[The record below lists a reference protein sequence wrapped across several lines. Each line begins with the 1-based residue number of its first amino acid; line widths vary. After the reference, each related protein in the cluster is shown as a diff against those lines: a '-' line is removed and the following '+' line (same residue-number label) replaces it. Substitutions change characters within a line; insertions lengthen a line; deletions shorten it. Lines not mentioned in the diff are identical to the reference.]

1 MTPSPPLPGGTSL
14 SNSDSPPPD
23 LQGTVASCDDSGRI
37 TEVLRDDLGL
47 LAGRPGRFEEVIDE
61 PDRPK
66 FATFLEAAAARQP
79 SFNCSLKVMLQ
90 ASVETLCFGA
100 TSTEGRIVIFVAR
113 DRASLARLNDVLT
126 AAAPNQPENPA
137 PTLLEPAEPRPLR
150 VEQDLSLYD
159 DLSRLNNELATT
171 QRRLIKANA
180 LLDRANRE
188 LRAFYESLHVGI
200 FRADATGRI
209 EQANRRF
216 CVLTGTSM
224 PDHWLSRVHP
234 TDSEAVHMLWRE
246 TIGSGSAFDS
256 VHRQMIEGG
265 LPRHVEMKA
274 VALRDEHEKTT
285 GIVGVAEDVT
295 ERLLAEEHA
304 REIARYSAI
313 QGLTGGLA
321 HNLNNIMAILLATA
335 DELCDEL
342 SPDHPAHKIATMNL
356 KATERA
362 ADLTHRLL
370 IYSGRDARVS
380 ERRMEVDTLM
390 AAILQNPKTPDKYRF
405 VAKLGAAGAAI
416 SINEKLFRETIQEL
430 LSNAEAAMPEGGAID
445 VSTALEADGADPTRS
460 LVVVTL
466 EDHGTGMNART
477 LRLAKE
483 PFFTTREVGQG
494 MGLGLSLAD
503 GAARMARGSLTLR
516 SQVGLGTTAELR
528 FPLVP

>member
-1 MTPSPPLPGGTSL
+1 M
-14 SNSDSPPPD
+14 SNSDSSPPE
-23 LQGTVASCDDSGRI
+23 LRGTAASCDDSGRI
-37 TEVLRDDLGL
+37 TAVLRDDLGM
-47 LAGRPGRFEEVIDE
+47 LAGRPRRFDEVVDQ

-66 FATFLEAAAARQP
+66 FAAFLAAAAARQP
-79 SFNCSLKVMLQ
+79 TFNCSLKVMLQ

-113 DRASLARLNDVLT
+113 DRASLAQLNDALT
-126 AAAPNQPENPA
+126 ATAPNRPENPV
-137 PTLLEPAEPRPLR
+137 PTLLEPAEQRPQR
-150 VEQDLSLYD
+150 AEQDLALYD
-159 DLSRLNNELATT
+159 DLSRLNNELAVT

-209 EQANRRF
+209 EQANQRF

-234 TDSEAVHMLWRE
+234 TDSETVHKLWHE
-246 TIGSGSAFDS
+246 TIGHGSSFDS

-265 LPRHVEMKA
+265 LPKYVEMKA
-274 VALRDEHEKTT
+274 VALRDEHDKTT
-285 GIVGVAEDVT
+285 GIVGVAEDVS

-321 HNLNNIMAILLATA
+321 HNLNNIMSILLGTA
-335 DELCDEL
+335 EQLCDDLAPEL
-342 SPDHPAHKIATMNL
+342 PAHKTATQNL

-380 ERRMEVDTLM
+380 ERRMKVDDVLTAIFRTCQEVTG
-390 AAILQNPKTPDKYRF
+390 KYRF
-405 VAKLGAAGAAI
+405 VVKLGATDAAI
-416 SINEKLFRETIQEL
+416 SINEKLFHETIQEL
-430 LSNAEAAMPEGGAID
+430 ISNAEAAMPKGGVID
-445 VSTALEADGADPTRS
+445 VSTALEFDGTDPTWT
-460 LVVVTL
+460 VVVIGL
-466 EDHGTGMNART
+466 RDHGVGMDAKT
-477 LRLAKE
+477 LRQAKE

-503 GAARMARGSLTLR
+503 GAARMARGNLTLR

-528 FPLVP
+528 FPVVTRIPAASETPP